1 MNDVVDKGKLENWDS
16 TKYAEK
22 LKELIVEE
30 GALLRTGE
38 RALNKNKQPWANK

>member
-1 MNDVVDKGKLENWDS
+1 MDAIADKGKFENWNKDD
-16 TKYAEK
+16 YAK
-22 LKELIVEE
+22 ALKKIINEE